1 MKVLNV
7 VGQRVPMHDAAAKI
21 TGQAQYT
28 DDLVLPGMLFGRLV
42 RSTKAHA
49 LIKSIYVSRAKA
61 LPGVKGVITGQDI
74 PDRVYGIVPKAKD
87 EHALARDKVR
97 YIGDEVAAVVA
108 VDQETADEAARLVVV
123 EYEELPAVFDPLDA
137 IKEGAPLVHDNTPG
151 NVSAQIHKEFG
162 DLEAGFAASD
172 FVFEDSFYTQAQN
185 HAPMEPHAALARYD
199 ALNGNLTLW
208 SATQIPYFLKRN
220 LSTTLLVPEQNIR
233 VIKPKVGG
241 GFGQKIDMFAKDF
254 CACWFAKELGRPV
267 KFVYDREEVF
277 QATRQRHPMYLTL
290 KTGVSKEG
298 KIIAQKITAH
308 ADGGA
313 YNSTAPLMIT
323 LSCFFV
329 MIPYKIENLVYEG
342 YHVYTNKPVGGAM
355 RGHGIPQPRFAIE
368 RQIDLIAKRIGV
380 DASEMRVLNAIEAG
394 EPHPAGFIINTC
406 GFADSVREASR
417 AIGWKEKRGKLPFG
431 RGVGIACASFP
442 SGVANMAH
450 VASGCVVQLS
460 SEGRVSILSGAADI
474 GQGAETVIAQIVA
487 ERVGVPM
494 EDVHITA
501 ADTGLCPLDAGTF
514 GSGVT
519 VRAGNAALNAA
530 NDIRAQLFPFV
541 AEVLGC
547 EVDEIEAAN
556 RLFWVRS
563 DPDRSVGMRDVLRQ
577 YQYIDRSLPIVGRGA
592 WVPPAEQP
600 TSLLTKNGN
609 FSPNYSFMTQAAEV
623 EVDLETGRI
632 NVIKVLTAHDCGQPI
647 NPMLVEGQLEGSILG
662 GIGYALY
669 EDSTCIDGQ
678 QHNPS
683 FLDYG
688 FPTMMEMPEME
699 GIHIDTDDP
708 IGPFGAKEAG
718 EGTQLA
724 PAPAI
729 VNAIADA
736 IGVEFHRLP
745 VTPAMVLAA
754 LKKQREEAAN
764 GNPVAN
770 GDVAAGHVKADGEAG

>member
-21 TGQAQYT
+21 TGQAQFT
-28 DDLVLPGMLFGRLV
+28 DDLVLPGMLFGKLV
-42 RSTKAHA
+42 RSTIPHGR
-49 LIKSIYVSRAKA
+49 IVSIDVSKAKA
-61 LPGVKGVITGQDI
+61 LPGVKGVITGKDI

-108 VDQETADEAARLVVV
+108 VSQEIAEEAVRLVEV
-123 EYEELPAVFDPLDA
+123 EYEALPAVFDPLEA
-137 IKEGAPLVHDNTPG
+137 IQEGAPLVHENLAT
-151 NVSAQIHKEFG
+151 NASASIHKEFG
-162 DLEAGFAASD
+162 DVAKGFAESD
-172 FVFEDSFYTQAQN
+172 FVFEDSFYSQAVN
-185 HAPMEPHAALARYD
+185 HAPMEPHAALASYD
-199 ALNGNLTLW
+199 ALNGDLTIW
-208 SATQIPYFLKRN
+208 SSTQIPYFLKRN
-220 LSTTLLVPEQNIR
+220 LATTLLVPENKVR

-267 KFVYDREEVF
+267 KFLYDREEAF
-277 QATRQRHPMYLTL
+277 QNTRQRHPMYLTV
-290 KTGVSKEG
+290 KTGVNKEG
-298 KIIAQKITAH
+298 KILAQKITAH

-323 LSCFFV
+323 LSCFFI
-329 MIPYKIENLVYEG
+329 MIPYRIENLLYEG

-355 RGHGIPQPRFAIE
+355 RGHGIPQARFAIE
-368 RQIDLIAKRIGV
+368 RQIDLIAQRIGV
-380 DASEMRVLNAIEAG
+380 DAVDMRVKNAIHAH

-406 GFADSVREASR
+406 GFAESVTEAAK
-417 AIGWKEKRGKLPFG
+417 AIGWAEKRGKLPFG
-431 RGVGIACASFP
+431 RGVGLAGASFP

-450 VASGCVVQLS
+450 LASGAVVQLS
-460 SEGRVSILSGAADI
+460 REGRVNILSGAADI
-474 GQGAETVIAQIVA
+474 GQGAETVICQMVA
-487 ERVGVPM
+487 EQLGVPM

-501 ADTGLCPLDAGTF
+501 ADTGTCPLDAGTF

-519 VRAGNAALNAA
+519 VRAGNAALLAA
-530 NDIRAQLFPFV
+530 NDVRKELFGFV
-541 AEVLGC
+541 ADRLECAVEDLT
-547 EVDEIEAAN
+547 AAN
-556 RLFWVRS
+556 RRIWVKGS
-563 DPDRSVGMRDVLRQ
+563 PDRGLSLSDALHG
-577 YQYIDRSLPIVGRGA
+577 YQYSDKPLPIVGRGG
-592 WVPPAEQP
+592 WIPPAEQP

-623 EVDLETGRI
+623 EVDTETG
-632 NVIKVLTAHDCGQPI
+632 KVTVLKMVTAHDCGQPI

-662 GIGYALY
+662 GMGQALY

-683 FLDYG
+683 FCDYG

-699 GIHIDTDDP
+699 GLHVDTDDP
-708 IGPFGAKEAG
+708 EGPFGAKEAG

-736 IGVEFHRLP
+736 IGVEFDRLP
-745 VTPAMVLAA
+745 VTPAMVLEA
-754 LKKQREEAAN
+754 LRKKK
-764 GNPVAN
+764 G
-770 GDVAAGHVKADGEAG
+770 